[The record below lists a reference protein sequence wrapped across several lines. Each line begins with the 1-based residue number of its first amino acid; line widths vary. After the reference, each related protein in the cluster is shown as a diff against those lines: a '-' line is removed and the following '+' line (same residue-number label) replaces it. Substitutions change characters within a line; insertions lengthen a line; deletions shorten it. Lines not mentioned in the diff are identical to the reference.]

1 VLLHLLCHFDS
12 LMAEEKLKA
21 LPMVT
26 SSSGA
31 GGGSSTAAAVVPD
44 VVSAAVPAYPVS
56 VVVEEKL
63 RLANFNSIQLH

>member
-1 VLLHLLCHFDS
+1 
-12 LMAEEKLKA
+12 MAEEKLKA

-26 SSSGA
+26 SSGA
-31 GGGSSTAAAVVPD
+31 GGSSAAAAVVPD

-63 RLANFNSIQLH
+63 RLASFNI